1 MHRDNRGVSHDKVC
15 DSKYDFDQAKVKYLE
30 QIPKAKWLN
39 IEFNN
44 HRGVVNKKREW
55 RKEALRFSECIHTRW
70 IFLDSLI
77 KKFRF
82 LGIGEDV
89 V

>member
-1 MHRDNRGVSHDKVC
+1 MHVDNRGVSHDKVC

-55 RKEALRFSECIHTRW
+55 RKEALSFSECSYKM
-70 IFLDSLI
+70 DN
-77 KKFRF
+77 FR
-82 LGIGEDV
+82 
-89 V
+89 